1 MIKLASF
8 KPEFFD
14 NNGDQGNIAVLATHL
29 SAIGQAFE
37 LSGDCNESDFLMIG
51 DSSIAVHEHY
61 QRELSELLPELKLR
75 LLAGKPTLLVG
86 RSWEY
91 FAPLLGVE
99 LSQGSRESKF
109 VQLKVANHEV
119 IGYHNSTVVEPR
131 FFISG
136 AFIGTTLFGPLLA
149 KNPSVLKLLGSS
161 LGVEFEGEFF
171 RESER
176 LANLVREATTF

>member
-14 NNGDQGNIAVLATHL
+14 NNGDQGNLEVLAAHL
-29 SAIGQAFE
+29 VAAGKAFE
-37 LSGDCNESDFLMIG
+37 VTTECSGSDFLLIG
-51 DSSIAVHEHY
+51 DSAIASHEHF
-61 QRELSELLPELKLR
+61 QAELNDLLPELKLR

-86 RSWEY
+86 RSWEF

-99 LSQGSRESKF
+99 LSQGTRESKF
-109 VQLKVANHEV
+109 VKLRVSEHEV

-149 KNPSVLKLLGSS
+149 KNPSVLKMLGSA
-161 LGVEFEGEFF
+161 LGVQFEGKYFSEG
-171 RESER
+171 ER
-176 LANLVREATTF
+176 LANLVREGTIF

>member
-14 NNGDQGNIAVLATHL
+14 NNGDQGNITVLATHL

-37 LSGDCNESDFLMIG
+37 LSEDCNESDFLMIG

-61 QRELSELLPELKLR
+61 QQELSELLPELKLR

-91 FAPLLGVE
+91 FAPLLGLE
-99 LSQGSRESKF
+99 LSQGSRESEF
-109 VQLKVANHEV
+109 VQLKVANH
-119 IGYHNSTVVEPR
+119 
-131 FFISG
+131 
-136 AFIGTTLFGPLLA
+136 
-149 KNPSVLKLLGSS
+149 
-161 LGVEFEGEFF
+161 
-171 RESER
+171 
-176 LANLVREATTF
+176 

>member
-8 KPEFFD
+8 KPEYFD
-14 NNGDQGNIAVLATHL
+14 NNGDQGNLEVLAAHL
-29 SAIGQAFE
+29 VAAGQAFE
-37 LSGDCNESDFLMIG
+37 VTTECSGSDFLLIG
-51 DSSIAVHEHY
+51 DSAIASHEHF
-61 QRELSELLPELKLR
+61 QADLKDLLPELKLR

-86 RSWEY
+86 RSWEF

-99 LSQGSRESKF
+99 LSQGTR
-109 VQLKVANHEV
+109 EV

-149 KNPSVLKLLGSS
+149 KNPSVLKMLGSA
-161 LGVEFEGEFF
+161 LGVQFEGEYFS
-171 RESER
+171 EGER
-176 LANLVREATTF
+176 LANLVREGTIF